1 MGDVKNQG
9 GCGSCAAFSAT
20 SVLEASIAKKK
31 RDINTERISESHLVD
46 CTMNNK
52 KTRKLFGRQSSYNS
66 GCKGGWMHK
75 HWEF

>member
-1 MGDVKNQG
+1 MGAVKNQG

-31 RDINTERISESHLVD
+31 RDTNTKRISESHLVD
-46 CTMNNK
+46 CTMDTK
-52 KTRKLFGRQSSYNS
+52 KTRELFGKQSSYNK